1 MAEDNQ
7 GLKAKQQWVLIILE
21 FAGSLQQRSP
31 GLEPRLLLEV
41 HEAGRRRRGN
51 INVQEWKNYTPGVV
65 IKACTCTMTGFS
77 AAYPNSE
84 HMYTRLE
91 GYLICANI

>member
-51 INVQEWKNYTPGVV
+51 INVQE
-65 IKACTCTMTGFS
+65 
-77 AAYPNSE
+77 
-84 HMYTRLE
+84 
-91 GYLICANI
+91 